1 MSCCPTELKPVTSG
15 YTKKSLEYYI
25 AGVGSTKGIII
36 AGDIFGRHA
45 NGFQLAD
52 VLAAKGFL
60 VVTAD
65 YFREKAWST
74 SRFPLQGEADQ
85 KEFAEFLEGI
95 QYDKVKSDV
104 IAAADVARRLG
115 AISVGM
121 IGLCW
126 GGKICMRANA
136 DGIVSCCAAV
146 HPSLVVEQDGK
157 DVKGPVCFLPSKD
170 EPNLDDVVAAMQVQP
185 FAARNV
191 YQRYDDLRHGFL
203 GSRAD
208 YSDEKFAARVEE
220 VLQQIVEFFNAN
232 L

>member
-25 AGVGSTKGIII
+25 AGVGSSKAIILTP
-36 AGDIFGRHA
+36 DIFGRHPNA
-45 NGFQLAD
+45 FQLAD
-52 VLAAKGFL
+52 VLASNGFL
-60 VVTAD
+60 VVFPD
-65 YFREKAWST
+65 YFREKPWST
-74 SRFPLQGEADQ
+74 SRMPLGDADQ
-85 KEFAEFLEGI
+85 QDFAVFFEGI

-104 IAAADVARRLG
+104 VAAADVARRLG
-115 AISVGM
+115 ATSVGM

-126 GGKICMRANA
+126 GGKIAMRANA

-146 HPSLVVEQDGK
+146 HPSRIVEQDGK

-185 FAARNV
+185 FAAKNV
-191 YQRYDDLRHGFL
+191 YQRYDDLHHGFM
-203 GSRAD
+203 GARAD
-208 YSDEKFAARVEE
+208 YSDEKFTARVEE
-220 VLQQIVEFFNAN
+220 VLKTVVDFFAAN